1 MITSSL
7 EFISPQ
13 WFWVLPLPILVYWFV
28 PAYRTKRTAIKV
40 PFFDLLIN
48 ALGEEPSEGATQ
60 LKPSWWQRIILLVS
74 WLCVV
79 IALAQPQM
87 LGEPQVRKSMGRD
100 VMVAVDLS
108 GSMSEQ
114 DFTDANGKSIDRL
127 NAAKSVLKD
136 FIKEREGDRLG
147 LILFGDA
154 AFVQTPFTA
163 DHEAWLTLLD
173 QTEVAMA
180 GESTALGNAIG
191 LAIKTFEQSS
201 QEAGGAQRE
210 KVVIVLTDGNDT
222 ASFVEPIDA
231 AKVAAA
237 KGVRIH
243 VIAMGDPTTVGEQ
256 ALDMDVINK
265 IAKDTGGQAF
275 QAKDRNGLQKAYDD
289 INQLEPKLYES
300 TTYRPKVSLQHYFMA
315 VVMVLYLLAFT
326 LMTIKRIRSQSHDR
340 TSQASSKGGEHV

>member
-7 EFISPQ
+7 DFISPQ

-201 QEAGGAQRE
+201 QEAGAAQRE

-340 TSQASSKGGEHV
+340 ASQASSKGGEHV

>member
-1 MITSSL
+1 M
-7 EFISPQ
+7 
-13 WFWVLPLPILVYWFV
+13 
-28 PAYRTKRTAIKV
+28 
-40 PFFDLLIN
+40 
-48 ALGEEPSEGATQ
+48 
-60 LKPSWWQRIILLVS
+60 
-74 WLCVV
+74 
-79 IALAQPQM
+79 
-87 LGEPQVRKSMGRD
+87 
-100 VMVAVDLS
+100 
-108 GSMSEQ
+108 
-114 DFTDANGKSIDRL
+114 
-127 NAAKSVLKD
+127 
-136 FIKEREGDRLG
+136 
-147 LILFGDA
+147 ILFGDA

-201 QEAGGAQRE
+201 QEAGAAQRE

-275 QAKDRNGLQKAYDD
+275 QAKDRNGLQKLMM
-289 INQLEPKLYES
+289 ILISLSLNCM
-300 TTYRPKVSLQHYFMA
+300 KVPLIVPRFRCNIILWLSSWCCIYWP
-315 VVMVLYLLAFT
+315 LL
-326 LMTIKRIRSQSHDR
+326 
-340 TSQASSKGGEHV
+340 

>member
-201 QEAGGAQRE
+201 QEAGAAQRE

-275 QAKDRNGLQKAYDD
+275 QAKDRNGLQKAYGD